1 MNRFVGCVSSH
12 NPIKSQCS
20 HQVEAIRLICT
31 ICYVLKITYFQA
43 HYQELLLKGENI
55 KIKVEGVAPDKRAL
69 IRPILTLLDT
79 SVVLFS

>member
-1 MNRFVGCVSSH
+1 MLSVSSH

-20 HQVEAIRLICT
+20 YQVETIRFICT
-31 ICYVLKITYFQA
+31 ICYVLKIIYFQA
-43 HYQELLLKGENI
+43 HYQELLLKEEINI

-69 IRPILTLLDT
+69 IRPILTSLDA